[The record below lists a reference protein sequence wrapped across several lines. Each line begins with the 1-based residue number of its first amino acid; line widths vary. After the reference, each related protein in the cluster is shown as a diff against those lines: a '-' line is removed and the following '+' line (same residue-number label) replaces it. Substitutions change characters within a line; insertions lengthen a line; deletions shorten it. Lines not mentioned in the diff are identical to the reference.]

1 MMSTRSM
8 AVPPT
13 SQGADTIAQLL
24 RQYGC
29 GPIQFAGTDNAF
41 YERHLVFD
49 NVIEL
54 TTTAESRGQH
64 GPGTAPRQ

>member
-1 MMSTRSM
+1 M
-8 AVPPT
+8 PT
-13 SQGADTIAQLL
+13 KESDTIAQLL
-24 RQYGC
+24 KQYGC

-54 TTTAESRGQH
+54 TTAGCGARTRGRWRGRTSRWKC
-64 GPGTAPRQ
+64 T